1 MLTFFSKIRSC
12 GRHGAKKIKRLKNI
26 IYTLFAVIAI
36 FSFYK
41 IHAMNKSIEKANH
54 PTGSEFTVVHKDIT
68 KDDENYAVLV
78 DEFLTPENLKSVAE
92 NIVKDENKDKKIIIR
107 MYSDKD
113 LIKKEKVIATVTYTK
128 KDGYQI
134 TDYDEGE
141 DK

>member
-1 MLTFFSKIRSC
+1 MEL
-12 GRHGAKKIKRLKNI
+12 KKIKRLKNV
-26 IYTLFAVIAI
+26 IYTLFAVIVI

-41 IHAMNKSIEKANH
+41 IHTMNKSIEKANH
-54 PTGSEFTVVHKDIT
+54 PTGSEFTVVHKDST
-68 KDDENYAVLV
+68 KDDVNYAVLV

-92 NIVKDENKDKKIIIR
+92 NIVENGENDKKTVIK
-107 MYSDKD
+107 MYADKESVE
-113 LIKKEKVIATVTYTK
+113 KKKVIATVTHTE

>member
-1 MLTFFSKIRSC
+1 
-12 GRHGAKKIKRLKNI
+12 
-26 IYTLFAVIAI
+26 
-36 FSFYK
+36 
-41 IHAMNKSIEKANH
+41 
-54 PTGSEFTVVHKDIT
+54 
-68 KDDENYAVLV
+68 
-78 DEFLTPENLKSVAE
+78 
-92 NIVKDENKDKKIIIR
+92 

>member
-1 MLTFFSKIRSC
+1 MEL
-12 GRHGAKKIKRLKNI
+12 KKIKRLKNI
-26 IYTLFAVIAI
+26 IYTLFSVIAI

-68 KDDENYAVLV
+68 KDDANYAVLV

-92 NIVKDENKDKKIIIR
+92 NIVKDENRDKKITIR